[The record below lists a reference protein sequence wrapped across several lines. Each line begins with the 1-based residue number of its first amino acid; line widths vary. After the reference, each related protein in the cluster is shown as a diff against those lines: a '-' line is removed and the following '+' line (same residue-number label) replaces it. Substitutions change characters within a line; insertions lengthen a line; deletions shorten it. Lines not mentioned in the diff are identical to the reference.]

1 MDNIVILD
9 CGSQFT
15 QLIARRV
22 RELKVHSEILPYDA
36 TLEQIASRKPT
47 GLIISGGP
55 KSVIEPDSP
64 RLAEGFF
71 DMGLPILG
79 ICYGMQLTAVHF
91 GGVVRRSTAREYGR
105 ATLIVK
111 EPGCP
116 FFADVP
122 ERSQVWMSHGDDV
135 EKIPDGF
142 VLTAVSEDGVASGMR
157 SVDGRINAVQFH
169 PEVFHTEKG
178 ETLLANFLFKI
189 CGCKGDW
196 DLGNWAEQMK
206 DEIRKKVGDDKVI
219 CGLSGGVDSS
229 VAAALTAAAIG
240 DNLQCIFVNNGLLR
254 KGEAEEVLNSYKQ
267 MKLNVTYVDAT
278 DRFLKGL
285 AGVIE
290 PEKKRKIIGE
300 TFIRVF
306 EEEARKVKGAR
317 WLLQGTLY
325 PDVIES
331 GARKGAAVIKSHH
344 NVGGLPKDMNF
355 QLLEPLREL
364 FKDEVRAVG
373 RLLGVPENIVRRH
386 PFPGPGLA
394 VRCLGDITSD
404 KLEILRGA
412 DKIFLD
418 EINRAGLYDEIWQA
432 FAVLLPVYTVGVM
445 GDERTYARVCAL
457 RAITSR
463 DGMTAEWYRMPH
475 DVLDRVSTRI
485 CNEVSGINRVVYD
498 CTSKPPATVEWE

>member
-9 CGSQFT
+9 CGSQYT

-36 TLEQIASRKPT
+36 TIEQITSRKPT

-55 KSVIEPDSP
+55 RSVLEPNSP
-64 RLAEGFF
+64 RLADGFF
-71 DMGLPILG
+71 DLKIPILG
-79 ICYGMQLTAVHF
+79 ICYGMQLAALTY
-91 GGVVRRSTAREYGR
+91 GGIVRRSAAREYGK
-105 ATLIVK
+105 AILQVK
-111 EPGCP
+111 DRSCP
-116 FFADVP
+116 FFEGIP
-122 ERSQVWMSHGDDV
+122 EKSQVWMSHGDDV
-135 EKIPDGF
+135 EKLPDNF
-142 VLTAVSEDGVASGMR
+142 IETAVSEDGVVAGMR
-157 SVDGRINAVQFH
+157 TPDNHINAVQFH

-178 ETLLANFLFKI
+178 AELLGNFLFRI

-196 DLGNWAEQMK
+196 DLGNWAEKMK
-206 DEIRKKVGDDKVI
+206 DEIRAKVGGAKVI

-229 VAAALTAAAIG
+229 VAAALTSAAIG
-240 DNLQCIFVNNGLLR
+240 DRLQCIFVNNGLLR
-254 KGEAEEVLNSYKQ
+254 AGEAEEVMNSYKQ
-267 MKLNVTYVDAT
+267 MKLNVTYVDASST
-278 DRFLKGL
+278 FLNNL
-285 AGVIE
+285 VGVID

-300 TFIRVF
+300 TFIRIF
-306 EEEARKVKGAR
+306 EAEARKINGAK

-331 GARKGAAVIKSHH
+331 GQRKGAAVIKSHH
-344 NVGGLPKDMNF
+344 NVGGLPKDMNLS
-355 QLLEPLREL
+355 LLEPLREL
-364 FKDEVRAVG
+364 FKDEGRAVG
-373 RLLGVPENIVRRH
+373 RLLGVPENIVTRH

-394 VRCLGDITSD
+394 VRCLGDITRE

-412 DKIFLD
+412 DKIFLE
-418 EINRAGLYDEIWQA
+418 EIRRAGLYNNIWQA

-463 DGMTAEWYRMPH
+463 DGMTAEWFHMPFE
-475 DVLDRVSTRI
+475 VLERVSTRI
-485 CNEVSGINRVVYD
+485 CNEVRGISRVVYD